1 MKPTD
6 LYAIL
11 SNRRIIKSREIKP
24 IADALGVDVNELF
37 KTE

>member
-1 MKPTD
+1 MGND
-6 LYAIL
+6 
-11 SNRRIIKSREIKP
+11 NRRIIKSREIKP